1 MVVLA
6 KSPLNA
12 GLSRDSLK
20 YAGHLRATGM
30 MGRQQNDQAK
40 LFYEFCLEDR
50 VPSNHLLRKIDRFVD
65 LSELRAI
72 IWLTKQNNL
81 LW

>member
-1 MVVLA
+1 VIGYENHG
-6 KSPLNA
+6 KT
-12 GLSRDSLK
+12 
-20 YAGHLRATGM
+20 RATGM
-30 MGRQQNDQAK
+30 MGRQQNGQAK
-40 LFYEFCLEDR
+40 LFYEFCLADR
-50 VPSNHLLRKIDRFVD
+50 VPSNNLLRKIDRFVD

>member
-1 MVVLA
+1 
-6 KSPLNA
+6 
-12 GLSRDSLK
+12 
-20 YAGHLRATGM
+20 M
-30 MGRQQNDQAK
+30 MGRQQNGQAK
-40 LFYEFCLEDR
+40 LFYEFCLADR
-50 VPSNHLLRKIDRFVD
+50 VPSNNLLRKIDRFVD